1 MIMIGE
7 IVVLLE
13 ELTYDFWFYTTS
25 TFSFKKDAGETFQLC
40 IELKD
45 TNLKNRKAPAIP
57 GEKTRNNKK

>member
-40 IELKD
+40 IDLI
-45 TNLKNRKAPAIP
+45 RF
-57 GEKTRNNKK
+57 